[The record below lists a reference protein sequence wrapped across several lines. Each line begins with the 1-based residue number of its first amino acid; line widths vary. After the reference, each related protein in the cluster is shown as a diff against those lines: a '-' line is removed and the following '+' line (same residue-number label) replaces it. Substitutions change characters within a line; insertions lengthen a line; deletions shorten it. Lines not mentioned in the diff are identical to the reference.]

1 MPGLATE
8 MSCMPRVGAAVT
20 VSAGP
25 RDLHCPGRSATMGL
39 LESPPMF
46 ADDNSSSRR
55 AMRRAKSEER
65 AREARRE
72 EILATLRRLRDVS
85 GDLAEQDAEARR
97 ARRRDVL
104 DRYPP
109 QY

>member
-1 MPGLATE
+1 
-8 MSCMPRVGAAVT
+8 
-20 VSAGP
+20 
-25 RDLHCPGRSATMGL
+25 
-39 LESPPMF
+39 MF

-55 AMRRAKSEER
+55 AMRRARHEER

-85 GDLAEQDAEARR
+85 GDLSEQDAAARR